1 VVLDRAAADAQRE
14 AAPRTGEG
22 RLLGKAFSQFVEI
35 EQLRCDFPDNKKSI
49 SSAAAAPYYTPD
61 DECKGNGDQ
70 RTQQGGHATA
80 MLESRL
86 RDTERRGRVQS
97 PNGIGSQLIRHVLT
111 SLDSPCPRV
120 SSVRCAIVA

>member
-1 VVLDRAAADAQRE
+1 MVLDRAAADAQRE

-61 DECKGNGDQ
+61 DECKGNGNNGHNKAAMRPPCLNQDFAILSGAGGFNR
-70 RTQQGGHATA
+70 RTA
-80 MLESRL
+80 S
-86 RDTERRGRVQS
+86 GRS
-97 PNGIGSQLIRHVLT
+97 
-111 SLDSPCPRV
+111 
-120 SSVRCAIVA
+120 